1 MNTIDAVFSY
11 LREFNFASVL
21 FRLLLATTCGG
32 LIGYGRARRRRAAG
46 FRTFMLTCL
55 GSALTVLIACYD
67 YKMLTGDWADVV
79 KVVGMKFDAGRY
91 ASQVVSGIGFL
102 GAGTILDAPTAAMYL
117 QTGADFLVSPCCV
130 DEVITLAN
138 RRGVPY
144 SPGCGTVT
152 EIVHAQ
158 ERGCD
163 LVKVFPAGTVGGP
176 AFVKN
181 ILAPLPWAMVMATGA
196 VEPTEENLTAWA
208 KSGVTAVG
216 MGSKL
221 FPKEVIASGDWAS
234 ISALCRKC
242 LAWFNKS

>member
-1 MNTIDAVFSY
+1 MSKFNKIDTISIIRSTGIVPVFYNSDA
-11 LREFNFASVL
+11 E
-21 FRLLLATTCGG
+21 
-32 LIGYGRARRRRAAG
+32 
-46 FRTFMLTCL
+46 LTKK
-55 GSALTVLIACYD
+55 VVKACYD
-67 YKMLTGDWADVV
+67 GGIRAFEFTNRGDGAHRVFKEV
-79 KVVGMKFDAGRY
+79 IEFVRKECPEMAF
-91 ASQVVSGIGFL
+91 
-102 GAGTILDAPTAAMYL
+102 GAGTILDAGTASLYIQL
-117 QTGADFLVSPCCV
+117 GADFLVSPCCV

-138 RRGVPY
+138 RRGIPY

-181 ILAPLPWAMVMATGA
+181 VLAPLPWSMIMCTGA
-196 VEPTEENLTAWA
+196 VEPTEENLKAWA

-221 FPKEVIASGDWAS
+221 FPKEVLAAGDWAAVS
-234 ISALCRKC
+234 DLCKKS
-242 LAWFNKS
+242 LAWFKR